1 MAKKRAAKA
10 ARRRRREP
18 RGRPRPSP
26 AGASTTRGT
35 AGTPGGYGETPRGPA
50 RPAAD
55 TPLARARDIFQ
66 RYRILFVIYGVG
78 ALAGLREFHLSRTAE
93 PVDWGSQPWAEMTE
107 VVSRVNPEDPDTDF
121 LEGVQ
126 SIVRGDQPGF
136 VTHFED
142 ALAADV
148 KHNQFLLRDYAQHLL
163 ESGAGW
169 REVNDA
175 VNRWRENH
183 PFSDETLTL
192 QLGAGPRSQADVSV
206 LQRELRAVPWIGDA
220 ALESYEADGRRG
232 WRVHLTFRPPRTVD
246 VREAVAAVSIL
257 SVPEADRVRLGVTCS
272 TLTDCAVAPRAV
284 K

>member
-1 MAKKRAAKA
+1 M
-10 ARRRRREP
+10 P
-18 RGRPRPSP
+18 RG
-26 AGASTTRGT
+26 A
-35 AGTPGGYGETPRGPA
+35 AGTPQGSRGKPRGPA
-50 RPAAD
+50 P
-55 TPLARARDIFQ
+55 PARAAPFARVRTLFQ
-66 RYRILFVIYGVG
+66 RYRILVVIYGVG
-78 ALAGLREFHLSRTAE
+78 ALAGLREFHLARTDE
-93 PVDWGSQPWAEMTE
+93 PVDWGSEPWAEMTE
-107 VVSRVNPEDPDTDF
+107 VVARVNPGDPDTDF
-121 LEGVQ
+121 LQGVQ

-142 ALAADV
+142 ALEADV
-148 KHNQFLLRDYAQHLL
+148 KHNEFLLRDYAQHLL

-175 VNRWRENH
+175 ANRWRQNH

-220 ALESYEADGRRG
+220 ELESYEADGRRG

-257 SVPEADRVRLGVTCS
+257 AVPEADRVRLGVTCS
-272 TLTDCAVAPRAV
+272 TLTDCVVAPRSAN
-284 K
+284 